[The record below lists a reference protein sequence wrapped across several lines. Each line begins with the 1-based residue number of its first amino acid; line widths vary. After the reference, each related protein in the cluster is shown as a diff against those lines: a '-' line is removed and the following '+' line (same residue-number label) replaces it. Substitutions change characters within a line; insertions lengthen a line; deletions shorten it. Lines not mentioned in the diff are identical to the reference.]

1 MKSAT
6 NPQPVPSGPSRFL
19 LANDYRKRMYKA
31 ISEAESE
38 DVLFP
43 MITVRKAFIEQL
55 GLELT
60 WHRLLML
67 NDIPLSEVLHGKGDY
82 KYYLLSLEQAESLGI
97 ISQA

>member
-6 NPQPVPSGPSRFL
+6 NQHPVPSSASRFK
-19 LANDYRKRMYKA
+19 LANDYRQKIYEAM
-31 ISEAESE
+31 SEAESD

-43 MITVRKAFIEQL
+43 CITVRKAFIEQL

-60 WHRLLML
+60 WHRLLIL
-67 NDIPLSEVLHGKGDY
+67 QDIPLSEVLHGSGKN

-97 ISQA
+97 ISKA